1 MQHLIDIVLL
11 GLLMMTG
18 FAIVR
23 MRSLLAVAMLTSIYS
38 LLSASLFVVLDAVD
52 VALTEAAIGAGIS
65 TILMLATVALT
76 TDKEKTPRHTPL
88 LPLAVVT
95 ITGAALIYGTLD
107 MPHYGDPA
115 APIHQHVAPTYL
127 HDTPEEIGVPNVVT
141 SVLASYR
148 GYDTLGEVTVIF
160 TAGAGVLALLG
171 YRTRRRNIQG
181 PGIKRP
187 VVLRVI
193 AKLFF
198 PLILLFALYVL
209 FHGDYGPGGGF
220 QAGVIFATGVILYA
234 LGFGLGNAQRL
245 ITHQLLRIMAAI
257 GVIMYAAVGIESM
270 LLGGKFLEY
279 RVLADD
285 PVTGQHL
292 GIMLIELSIGITVAA
307 VILIIYYGFVS
318 HSPQSTTRQDAP

>member
-1 MQHLIDIVLL
+1 MEYLIDIVLL
-11 GLLMMTG
+11 GLLMITG

-65 TILMLATVALT
+65 TILILATVALT
-76 TDKEKTPRHTPL
+76 SDEEKAPQHTPL
-88 LPLAVVT
+88 LPLLVV
-95 ITGAALIYGTLD
+95 IATGAALIYGTLD

-115 APIHQHVAPTYL
+115 APVHRHVAPDYL
-127 HDTPEEIGVPNVVT
+127 HDTPADIGVPNVVT

-160 TAGAGVLALLG
+160 TAAIGVLTLLG
-171 YRTRRRNIQG
+171 YRTRRRNSQG
-181 PGIKRP
+181 PGNRKL

-220 QAGVIFATGVILYA
+220 QAGVIFATGFILYA
-234 LGFGLGNAQRL
+234 LAYGLGNAQRV
-245 ITHQLLRIMAAI
+245 IPHQLLRIMAAV
-257 GVIMYAAVGIESM
+257 GVLIYAGVGFESI
-270 LLGGKFLEY
+270 LLGGNFLEY

-292 GIMLIELSIGITVAA
+292 GIMLIELGVGITVAA
-307 VILIIYYGFVS
+307 VVLIIYYGFVS
-318 HSPQSTTRQDAP
+318 RQHSGDM

>member
-1 MQHLIDIVLL
+1 MEHLLNNILL
-11 GLLMMTG
+11 GLLMITG

-23 MRSLLAVAMLTSIYS
+23 MQSLLAVAMLTSIYS

-65 TILMLATVALT
+65 TILMLATIALT
-76 TDKEKTPRHTPL
+76 ADREKPPKHTPL
-88 LPLAVVT
+88 LPLIVVI
-95 ITGAALIYGTLD
+95 ITGAVLIYGTRD
-107 MPHYGDPA
+107 MPRYGDPD
-115 APIHQHVAPTYL
+115 APVQRHVAPVYL
-127 HDTPEEIGVPNVVT
+127 QETAEQIGVPNVVT

-160 TAGAGVLALLG
+160 TAGAGVLTLLG
-171 YRTRRRNIQG
+171 YRRRGQTTQSGGSGRL
-181 PGIKRP
+181 

-198 PLILLFALYVL
+198 PLILLFALYVQ

-220 QAGVIFATGVILYA
+220 QAGVIFATGFILYA
-234 LGFGLGNAQRL
+234 LGFGLGHAQQVIPHR
-245 ITHQLLRIMAAI
+245 LLRSMIAL
-257 GVIMYAAVGIESM
+257 GVLIYAGVGIESI
-270 LLGGKFLEY
+270 LLGGQFLEY

-292 GIMLIELSIGITVAA
+292 GIMLIELGVGITVAA
-307 VILIIYYGFVS
+307 VMLIIYYGFVG
-318 HSPQSTTRQDAP
+318 RRR

>member
-1 MQHLIDIVLL
+1 MEYLIDIVLL
-11 GLLMMTG
+11 GLLMITG

-65 TILMLATVALT
+65 TILMLATIALT
-76 TDKEKTPRHTPL
+76 SDEEKTPRHTPL
-88 LPLAVVT
+88 LPLIVVVV
-95 ITGAALIYGTLD
+95 TGAALIYGTLD

-115 APIHQHVAPTYL
+115 APVHHHVAPAYL
-127 HDTPEEIGVPNVVT
+127 HDTPGEIGVPNVVT

-148 GYDTLGEVTVIF
+148 GYDTLGGVTVIF

-171 YRTRRRNIQG
+171 YRTRRRNSQG
-181 PGIKRP
+181 PGNRKL

-220 QAGVIFATGVILYA
+220 QAGVIFATGFILYA
-234 LGFGLGNAQRL
+234 LAFGLGNAQRV
-245 ITHQLLRIMAAI
+245 IPHRLLRIMAAV
-257 GVIMYAAVGIESM
+257 GVLIYAGVGIESM

-279 RVLADD
+279 KVLADD
-285 PVTGQHL
+285 PVAGQHL
-292 GIMLIELSIGITVAA
+292 GIMLIELGVGITVAA
-307 VILIIYYGFVS
+307 VVLIIYYGFVS
-318 HSPQSTTRQDAP
+318 RQHSGDI

>member
-1 MQHLIDIVLL
+1 MEHLIDIVLL
-11 GLLMMTG
+11 GLLMITG

-23 MRSLLAVAMLTSIYS
+23 MKSLLAVAMLTSIYS

-65 TILMLATVALT
+65 TILMLAAVALT
-76 TDKEKTPRHTPL
+76 SDEEEAPRHTPL
-88 LPLAVVT
+88 LPLVVV
-95 ITGAALIYGTLD
+95 IATGAALIYGTLD

-115 APIHQHVAPTYL
+115 APVHRHVAQTYL
-127 HDTPEEIGVPNVVT
+127 HDTPEDIGVSNVVT

-160 TAGAGVLALLG
+160 TAGIGVLALLG

-181 PGIKRP
+181 SGIRRL

-220 QAGVIFATGVILYA
+220 QAGVIFATGFILYA
-234 LGFGLGNAQRL
+234 LAFGLGNAQRV
-245 ITHQLLRIMAAI
+245 IPHQLLRIMAAV
-257 GVIMYAAVGIESM
+257 GVLIYAAVGIESM

-292 GIMLIELSIGITVAA
+292 GIMLIELGVGITVAS
-307 VILIIYYGFVS
+307 VVLIIYYGFVS
-318 HSPQSTTRQDAP
+318 RRHSGEL

>member
-1 MQHLIDIVLL
+1 MEYLIDIVLL
-11 GLLMMTG
+11 GLLMITG

-76 TDKEKTPRHTPL
+76 TDVEKAPRHTPL
-88 LPLAVVT
+88 LPLLVVT
-95 ITGAALIYGTLD
+95 ATGAALIYGTLD

-115 APIHQHVAPTYL
+115 APVHQHVAPTYL
-127 HDTPEEIGVPNVVT
+127 HDTPADIGAPNVVT

-160 TAGAGVLALLG
+160 TAGIGVLALLG

-181 PGIKRP
+181 PDIKKL

-198 PLILLFALYVL
+198 PLILLFSLYVL

-220 QAGVIFATGVILYA
+220 QAGVIFATGFILYA
-234 LGFGLGNAQRL
+234 LAFGLGNAQRV
-245 ITHQLLRIMAAI
+245 IPHQLLRIMAAV
-257 GVIMYAAVGIESM
+257 GVLIYAAVGIESM

-279 RVLADD
+279 RVLAND

-292 GIMLIELSIGITVAA
+292 GIMLIELGVGITVAA

-318 HSPQSTTRQDAP
+318 RRHSGDM

>member
-1 MQHLIDIVLL
+1 MEYLIDIVLL
-11 GLLMMTG
+11 GLLMITG

-38 LLSASLFVVLDAVD
+38 LLSALLFVVLDAVD

-65 TILMLATVALT
+65 TVLMLATVALT
-76 TDKEKTPRHTPL
+76 TDVEKTPRHMPL
-88 LPLAVVT
+88 LPLLVV
-95 ITGAALIYGTLD
+95 IATGAALIYGTLD

-115 APIHQHVAPTYL
+115 APAHQHVAPAYL
-127 HDTPEEIGVPNVVT
+127 HDTTADIGVPNVVT

-148 GYDTLGEVTVIF
+148 GYDTLGEITVIF

-171 YRTRRRNIQG
+171 YRIRGRNRQEADAS
-181 PGIKRP
+181 KL

-198 PLILLFALYVL
+198 PLILLFALYVQ

-220 QAGVIFATGVILYA
+220 QAGVIFATGFILYA
-234 LGFGLGNAQRL
+234 LAFGLGNAQRV
-245 ITHQLLRIMAAI
+245 IPHQLLRIMIAV
-257 GVIMYAAVGIESM
+257 GVLIYAAVGIESM

-292 GIMLIELSIGITVAA
+292 GILLIELGVGITVAA
-307 VILIIYYGFVS
+307 VMLIIYYGFVS
-318 HSPQSTTRQDAP
+318 RRH

>member
-1 MQHLIDIVLL
+1 MEHLINNVLL
-11 GLLMMTG
+11 GLLMITG

-76 TDKEKTPRHTPL
+76 TDKEKVPRHTPL
-88 LPLAVVT
+88 LPLVVVFA
-95 ITGAALIYGTLD
+95 TGAALIYGTLD
-107 MPHYGDPA
+107 MPDYGDPD
-115 APIHQHVAPTYL
+115 APVHRHVASTYL
-127 HDTPEEIGVPNVVT
+127 HDTPGEIGVPNVVT

-181 PGIKRP
+181 AGIRRL

-209 FHGDYGPGGGF
+209 LHGDYGPGGGF
-220 QAGVIFATGVILYA
+220 QAGVIFATGIILYA
-234 LGFGLGNAQRL
+234 LAFGLGNAQRL
-245 ITHQLLRIMAAI
+245 IPRAFLRFMMAA
-257 GVIMYAAVGIESM
+257 GVLIYIAVGIESM

-292 GIMLIELSIGITVAA
+292 GIMLIELGVGITVAS
-307 VILIIYYGFVS
+307 VVLIIYYGFVS
-318 HSPQSTTRQDAP
+318 RRHE

>member
-1 MQHLIDIVLL
+1 MEHLIDIVLL
-11 GLLMMTG
+11 GLLMVTG

-23 MRSLLAVAMLTSIYS
+23 TRSLLAVAMLTSIYS

-76 TDKEKTPRHTPL
+76 ADEEKTPRHTPL
-88 LPLAVVT
+88 LPLVVV
-95 ITGAALIYGTLD
+95 IATGAALIYGTLD

-115 APIHQHVAPTYL
+115 APVHQHVAPTYL
-127 HDTPEEIGVPNVVT
+127 HDTPGEMGMPNVVT

-160 TAGAGVLALLG
+160 TAGTGVLALLG
-171 YRTRRRNIQG
+171 YRTRRRNSQG
-181 PGIKRP
+181 PGDRKL

-220 QAGVIFATGVILYA
+220 QAGVIFATGFILYA
-234 LGFGLGNAQRL
+234 LAFGLGNTQRL
-245 ITHQLLRIMAAI
+245 MPHRWLRILMAV
-257 GVIMYAAVGIESM
+257 GVLIYAAVGIESM

-292 GIMLIELSIGITVAA
+292 GIMLIELGVGITVAA
-307 VILIIYYGFVS
+307 VMLVIYYGFVS
-318 HSPQSTTRQDAP
+318 RRD

>member
-1 MQHLIDIVLL
+1 MEYLIDIVLL
-11 GLLMMTG
+11 GLLMITG

-65 TILMLATVALT
+65 TILILATVALT
-76 TDKEKTPRHTPL
+76 SDEEKAPQHTPL
-88 LPLAVVT
+88 LPLLVV
-95 ITGAALIYGTLD
+95 IATGAALIYGTLD

-115 APIHQHVAPTYL
+115 APVHRHVAPDYL
-127 HDTPEEIGVPNVVT
+127 HATPADIGVTNVVT

-160 TAGAGVLALLG
+160 TAAIGVLTLLG
-171 YRTRRRNIQG
+171 YRTRRRNSQG
-181 PGIKRP
+181 PGNRKL

-220 QAGVIFATGVILYA
+220 QAGVIFATGFILYA
-234 LGFGLGNAQRL
+234 LAYGLGNAQRV
-245 ITHQLLRIMAAI
+245 IPHQLLRIMAAV
-257 GVIMYAAVGIESM
+257 GVLIYAGVGFESI
-270 LLGGKFLEY
+270 LLGGNFLEY
-279 RVLADD
+279 RVLADN

-292 GIMLIELSIGITVAA
+292 GIMLIELGVGITVTA
-307 VILIIYYGFVS
+307 VVLIIYYGFVS
-318 HSPQSTTRQDAP
+318 RQHSGDM

>member
-1 MQHLIDIVLL
+1 MEHLIDIVLL
-11 GLLMMTG
+11 GLLMITG

-65 TILMLATVALT
+65 TILILATVALT
-76 TDKEKTPRHTPL
+76 SDEEEAPRHTPL
-88 LPLAVVT
+88 LPLVVV
-95 ITGAALIYGTLD
+95 IATGAALIYGTLD

-115 APIHQHVAPTYL
+115 APVHSYVASSYL
-127 HDTPEEIGVPNVVT
+127 HDTPADIGVPNVVT

-160 TAGAGVLALLG
+160 TAGIGVLALLG
-171 YRTRRRNIQG
+171 YRTRRRNSQG
-181 PGIKRP
+181 PGNRKL
-187 VVLRVI
+187 VVLRVM

-220 QAGVIFATGVILYA
+220 QAGVIFATGIILYA
-234 LGFGLGNAQRL
+234 LAFGLGNAQRL
-245 ITHQLLRIMAAI
+245 IPRAFLRIMMAA
-257 GVIMYAAVGIESM
+257 GVLIYAAVGIESM

-292 GIMLIELSIGITVAA
+292 GIMLIEVGVCITVAS
-307 VILIIYYGFVS
+307 VVLLIYYGFVS
-318 HSPQSTTRQDAP
+318 RHCQAPEDM

>member
-1 MQHLIDIVLL
+1 MEHFIDIVLL
-11 GLLMMTG
+11 GLLMITG

-38 LLSASLFVVLDAVD
+38 LLSASLFMVLDAVD

-65 TILMLATVALT
+65 TILMLATIALT
-76 TDKEKTPRHTPL
+76 TDREKAPRHTPL
-88 LPLAVVT
+88 LPLVVVFT
-95 ITGAALIYGTLD
+95 TGAALIYGTLD
-107 MPHYGDPA
+107 MPHYGDPDAPVHRRMA
-115 APIHQHVAPTYL
+115 AAYL

-160 TAGAGVLALLG
+160 TAGIGVLALLG
-171 YRTRRRNIQG
+171 YRTRRRNIQS
-181 PGIKRP
+181 PAIKKL

-193 AKLFF
+193 AKLFL
-198 PLILLFALYVL
+198 PLILLFALYIL

-220 QAGVIFATGVILYA
+220 QAGVIFATGFILYA
-234 LGFGLGNAQRL
+234 LAFGLGNAQRL
-245 ITHQLLRIMAAI
+245 IPQRLLHVLAAA
-257 GVIMYAAVGIESM
+257 GVLIYAAVGIEGM

-292 GIMLIELSIGITVAA
+292 GIMLIELGVGITVAA
-307 VILIIYYGFVS
+307 VMLIIYFGFVS
-318 HSPQSTTRQDAP
+318 RQHSGDS

>member
-1 MQHLIDIVLL
+1 MEYLIDIVLL
-11 GLLMMTG
+11 GLLMITG

-65 TILMLATVALT
+65 TILILATVALT
-76 TDKEKTPRHTPL
+76 SDEEKAPQHTPL
-88 LPLAVVT
+88 LPLLVV
-95 ITGAALIYGTLD
+95 IATGAALIYGTLD

-115 APIHQHVAPTYL
+115 APVHRHVAPDYL
-127 HDTPEEIGVPNVVT
+127 HHTPADIGVPNVVT

-160 TAGAGVLALLG
+160 TAAIGVLALLG
-171 YRTRRRNIQG
+171 YRTRRRNSQG
-181 PGIKRP
+181 PGNRKL

-220 QAGVIFATGVILYA
+220 QAGVIFATGFILYA
-234 LGFGLGNAQRL
+234 LAYGLGNAQRV
-245 ITHQLLRIMAAI
+245 IPHQLLRIMAAV
-257 GVIMYAAVGIESM
+257 GVLIYAGVGFESI
-270 LLGGKFLEY
+270 LLGGNFLEY
-279 RVLADD
+279 RVLADN
-285 PVTGQHL
+285 PITGQHL
-292 GIMLIELSIGITVAA
+292 GIMLIELGVGITVAA
-307 VILIIYYGFVS
+307 VVLIIYYGFVS
-318 HSPQSTTRQDAP
+318 RQHSGDM